1 MIKEKKKSA
10 SNTKKVMKNIQ
21 DNQHQ
26 STLGDL
32 DSLSAL
38 KKDLEKGE

>member
-1 MIKEKKKSA
+1 MKKLEDD
-10 SNTKKVMKNIQ
+10 KK
-21 DNQHQ
+21 Q

-32 DSLSAL
+32 DQLSAL